1 MTISW
6 NDYYNLAKQ
15 YYMQHQVL
23 DLCKF
28 DVFENANLGDWL
40 DKQRT
45 AYEAGELSSDRVE
58 LLDVLKFDWK
68 KSEDLEWKEIYMIAE
83 QFYLDHGHLSVSP
96 KLGWLSN
103 WLAEQRD
110 AYQRGLLSSDRVKKL
125 TSIGIKWG
133 KNDNSES
140 VLEWP
145 SAVI

>member
-6 NDYYNLAKQ
+6 MDYFNLAKQ

-28 DVFENANLGDWL
+28 DVFENVCLGEWL

-45 AYEAGELSSDRVE
+45 AYEAGELPTDKIE
-58 LLDVLKFDWK
+58 LLDELHFDWK
-68 KSEDLEWKEIYMIAE
+68 KSEDLEWKEIYMLAE
-83 QFYLDHGHLSVSP
+83 QFYLDHGHLSVSS

-110 AYQRGLLSSDRVKKL
+110 AYQKGLLSSDRVEKL
-125 TSIGIKWG
+125 SSIGMKWG
-133 KNDNSES
+133 KSNETES